1 MRREAYISLLIGA
14 AAGMLAGLTGV
25 GGGVFLVPMLAGL
38 LYLPQ
43 HYAHGTSFVI
53 IFPIALV
60 GTITYASLEYME
72 WQMVLWLAL
81 GGVFGV
87 LLGARLMTMLPERSL
102 RWLFGVFVLFTGFC
116 MIITSHGLEVAN
128 GGPEGAA
135 AAGMAIATGFVSGIV
150 AGIMGVG
157 GGVVLVPGM
166 VLLMGVEQHTAQGV
180 SLAVITMVAFLGILS
195 HYRLENVR
203 FGAALWIIPTAIG
216 FSVLGSIVAHWMEAE
231 ILRQLVGG
239 LIIIVGA
246 ISLIRDLR
254 GRSIQA

>member
-1 MRREAYISLLIGA
+1 MRREAYVSLLIGV

-43 HYAHGTSFVI
+43 HYAHGTSFVV

-60 GTITYASLEYME
+60 GTITYASLEYVE
-72 WQMVLWLAL
+72 WQLILWLAL

-87 LLGARLMTMLPERSL
+87 LLGARLMTMLPEKSL

-116 MIITSHGLEVAN
+116 MIITSHGLETGN

-135 AAGMAIATGFVSGIV
+135 AAGLAIATGFVSGIV

-180 SLAVITMVAFLGILS
+180 SLAVITLLAFLGVLS

-203 FGAALWIIPTAIG
+203 FRAVLWIIPTAIG
-216 FSVLGSIVAHWMEAE
+216 FSVLGSMVAHWMEAE

-254 GRSIQA
+254 GRLIQT